1 MDRGLCV
8 ERGFPVFAEY
18 PPQRRQLPVEHPPL
32 EVVPRAELAR
42 QLLLHPA
49 RRGERAFPDAPH
61 HGVLGIL
68 WPILIDELDVTI
80 FDLVREILV
89 AVVGVPVRIV
99 SSAANEQVG

>member
-1 MDRGLCV
+1 
-8 ERGFPVFAEY
+8 
-18 PPQRRQLPVEHPPL
+18 
-32 EVVPRAELAR
+32 
-42 QLLLHPA
+42 
-49 RRGERAFPDAPH
+49 
-61 HGVLGIL
+61 VLGIL